1 MTEKYILYPAIFYKE
16 ECDQFFVDFPD
27 LEGCFTC
34 GNGVEHAYRMALEVL
49 DFYLEDFDLEQLP
62 SPSDITALAV
72 PENAFA
78 SIIALDVMEH
88 FKSRNKKAVK
98 KTLSIPS
105 WMNELA
111 LKANINFSQV
121 LQDALTE
128 KLDLN

>member
-1 MTEKYILYPAIFYKE
+1 MTNKYILYPAIFYQE
-16 ECDQFFVDFPD
+16 DSGYHVDFPD

-34 GNGVEHAYRMALEVL
+34 GNNIEHAYRMALDVL
-49 DFYLEDFDLEQLP
+49 DFYLEDFDLENLP
-62 SPSDITALAV
+62 QPSDIQNLTI

-121 LQDALTE
+121 LQDALSE
-128 KLDLN
+128 KLDLD

>member
-1 MTEKYILYPAIFYKE
+1 MTKKYLLYPAIFYQE
-16 ECDQFFVDFPD
+16 GVGGYFVDFPD
-27 LEGCFTC
+27 LDGCLTQ
-34 GNGVEHAYRMALEVL
+34 GDNIEHAYRMALEVL
-49 DFYLEDFDLEQLP
+49 DFYLEDLDLENLP
-62 SPSDITALAV
+62 QPSDIQSLDV
-72 PENAFA
+72 PEHAFA
-78 SIIALDVMEH
+78 SIICLDVMEH

-128 KLDLN
+128 KLKLK